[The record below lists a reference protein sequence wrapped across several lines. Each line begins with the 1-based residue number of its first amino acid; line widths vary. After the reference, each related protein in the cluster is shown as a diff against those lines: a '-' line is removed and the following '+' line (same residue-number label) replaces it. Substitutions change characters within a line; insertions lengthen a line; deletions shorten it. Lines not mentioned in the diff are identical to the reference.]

1 MKNIPL
7 VSVVMPVYNA
17 GGFLVEAIESILNQT
32 YKNFEFIIVDDASTD
47 SSFAILKTHAKKF
60 KKITL
65 LRNTKKLGI
74 SETVKRAIKASSGD
88 FIARMDADDVA
99 LTDRLEKQVQYL
111 LTNKKTVAVGG
122 QCLLVDRRNAI
133 IGRKTFPTR
142 FEDVYRYIF
151 RFIPVQQ
158 PTLMI
163 AIKRLPKNFI
173 FYQDGMNTAEEVEL
187 LFKLF
192 QYGKVENLK
201 DVVLRYR
208 LHETNTSLAN
218 IKETFLL
225 TLLARIKAVFKYG
238 YKPDLLGVTITFA
251 QALIVLILPRKIT
264 LLVYKL
270 IRKMSVFNLPSLR
283 FVKNSFTYALNSVK

>member
-1 MKNIPL
+1 MKNKMPL

-17 GGFLVEAIESILNQT
+17 GGFLVEAIESILAQT

-47 SSFAILKTHAKKF
+47 NSFAILKKYKSRF
-60 KKITL
+60 PFKITV
-65 LRNTKKLGI
+65 LRNAKRKGI
-74 SETVKRAIKASSGD
+74 SETVKRAIAASSGD
-88 FIARMDADDVA
+88 FIARMDADDIA
-99 LTDRLEKQVQYL
+99 LPDRLEKQVRYL
-111 LTNKKTVAVGG
+111 SINKKAVAVGG

-163 AIKRLPKNFI
+163 AKARLPKDFV
-173 FYQDGMNTAEEVEL
+173 YYADGMNTAEEVEL

-238 YKPDLLGVTITFA
+238 YKPNLLGIAITFA
-251 QALIVLILPRKIT
+251 QAIIVLTLPQKTTLFLYKVMRKLSFPNFYYPAIA
-264 LLVYKL
+264 K
-270 IRKMSVFNLPSLR
+270 R
-283 FVKNSFTYALNSVK
+283 FSF